1 MLTRLVTRLSDS
13 HPWVS
18 GYNKLFFSTTPTLS
32 LFSPLGDYTSII
44 EGRKRSR
51 DSSSSQIY
59 DLLSSFMRSLWIGTH
74 ALYRVFQELSV
85 NFFSAEDVR
94 RDIKL
99 QGLTRIVQKKIL
111 LIFYLMFCLSDW
123 STRKSPLDVVDVIFF
138 WCPLD
143 RKHFRVVSLE
153 IHIMFTNWA
162 FSSIFSHLITVNVG

>member
-18 GYNKLFFSTTPTLS
+18 GYNKLFFQPLEVPPS
-32 LFSPLGDYTSII
+32 LLSPLGDYTSII
-44 EGRKRSR
+44 EGTKV
-51 DSSSSQIY
+51 QIY

-111 LIFYLMFCLSDW
+111 LIFYLMFCLLPDW
-123 STRKSPLDVVDVIFF
+123 STIFSIF
-138 WCPLD
+138 SIESTLE
-143 RKHFRVVSLE
+143 KSLE

-162 FSSIFSHLITVNVG
+162 FSLSFDYC